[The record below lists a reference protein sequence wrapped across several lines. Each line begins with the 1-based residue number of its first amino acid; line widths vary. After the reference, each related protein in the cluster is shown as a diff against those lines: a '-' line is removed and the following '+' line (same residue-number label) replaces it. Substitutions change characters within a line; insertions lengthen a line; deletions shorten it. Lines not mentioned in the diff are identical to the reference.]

1 MPNYGTYVLDLTS
14 MMLHAHEIA
23 RKHLSVNA
31 KRSKDIY
38 DSKVNFYNCKE
49 GDLVWCLH
57 ETQKIGVMPKL
68 EKAFDGPYVIKE
80 KRSALN
86 YVLQL
91 NKGGQ
96 ERVVHH
102 NKLKRYEG
110 KNPPKWAA
118 SASKK
123 IKETNLAV

>member
-1 MPNYGTYVLDLTS
+1 
-14 MMLHAHEIA
+14 
-23 RKHLSVNA
+23 
-31 KRSKDIY
+31 
-38 DSKVNFYNCKE
+38 
-49 GDLVWCLH
+49 
-57 ETQKIGVMPKL
+57 MPKL
-68 EKAFDGPYVIKE
+68 EKAFDGSYVIKE

-110 KNPPKWAA
+110 KNPP
-118 SASKK
+118 
-123 IKETNLAV
+123 